1 MGTSKNMVIVELC
14 LTNSSY
20 LYNCGALHIRAYC
33 GHIEDERQTLSYLV
47 LKIWTIFNKTMQ
59 MTSNDAHADV
69 YISVFYDCYIYQK
82 RELLLVTH
90 SWQSRASV

>member
-20 LYNCGALHIRAYC
+20 LCNCGAPHIRAYC

-47 LKIWTIFNKTMQ
+47 LKIWKIITNSRKC
-59 MTSNDAHADV
+59 ADYQRGLWFAV
-69 YISVFYDCYIYQK
+69 Y
-82 RELLLVTH
+82 
-90 SWQSRASV
+90 